1 MDIKLFDSAFAAIP
15 EAFKKASPICAM
27 VLGSGW
33 NTAVNQLE
41 VIAEIS
47 YSDIPNFGGAT
58 VIGHS
63 GRLLLVRT
71 KTGREALAFCGR
83 RHWYEGADWEAVV
96 MPVELARR
104 LGVSTMLITNAAG
117 GIRQSLRPGDMVA
130 IRDHLRLTDISP
142 LRGAH
147 NPHFGPRFPDQSAV
161 YNQELIQKLKTVA
174 LEGGTILTDGV
185 YAFSSGPAFETPA
198 EIRAYGILG
207 ADLVG
212 MSTVPEAM
220 YASSIG
226 MKVAA
231 VSFVSNMAAG
241 ISPNTTLSG
250 DEVIECANQ
259 NAESMAKLVVGFVES
274 L

>member
-1 MDIKLFDSAFAAIP
+1 MDIKLFDEAFAAIP
-15 EAFKKASPICAM
+15 EAFKNSSPICAM

-33 NTAVNQLE
+33 NKAVDQLE
-41 VIAEIS
+41 ILAEIS
-47 YSDIPNFGGAT
+47 YADIPNYGGAT

-63 GRLLLVRT
+63 GRLLLVKT
-71 KTGREALAFCGR
+71 KSGREALAFCGR
-83 RHWYEGADWEAVV
+83 RHWYEGAEWEAVV

-161 YNQELIQKLKTVA
+161 YNQELIQKLKNVA

-226 MKVAA
+226 MRVAA

-259 NAESMAKLVVGFVES
+259 NSEAMAKLVVGFVEA